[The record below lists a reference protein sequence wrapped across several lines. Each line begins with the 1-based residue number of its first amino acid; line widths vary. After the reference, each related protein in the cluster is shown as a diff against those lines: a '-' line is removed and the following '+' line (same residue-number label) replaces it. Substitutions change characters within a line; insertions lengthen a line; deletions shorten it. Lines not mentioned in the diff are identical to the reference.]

1 MLSQFKSTTA
11 MKRLILIQ
19 NDYAG
24 AGKTTLAQCFD
35 HYLNIHRVPHHNVV
49 LTESADVNRSRAQ
62 MDADDL
68 RLPNFISH
76 LDQSDLVILEVETG
90 MTDAFHRF
98 YEKCELETMLPELGF
113 ELTIVVP
120 VTSEEESFDAVTV
133 VAELFSDSAQYL
145 VVHTPTSSFYDD
157 DTRTWDHSYAARV
170 MDMFEA
176 VDMDMPPAPD
186 SLEFQLKVRHAELPE
201 VIETDDS
208 DPVLHAEVAKWF
220 RKVGAQLDTMKKYV
234 FGDAFRPEILVLP
247 VKEQSRKTKGRK
259 PKGALMQAMADAA

>member
-1 MLSQFKSTTA
+1 

-35 HYLNIHRVPHHNVV
+35 HYLNIHRVPHHNAV
-49 LTESADVNRSRAQ
+49 LTETTDVNRTRSQ

-68 RLPNFISH
+68 KLAVFIGL
-76 LDQSDLVILEVETG
+76 LDKSDLLILEVESG
-90 MTDAFHRF
+90 MTDLFYGF
-98 YEKCELETMLPELGF
+98 YEKHELAALLPEMGWDM
-113 ELTIVVP
+113 TVVVP
-120 VTSEEESFDAVTV
+120 VTSEEESFDAVTTA
-133 VAELFSDSAQYL
+133 AEVFSDAAQYF

-157 DTRTWDHSYAARV
+157 ESRAWERSHAARV

-186 SLEFQLKVRHAELPE
+186 SLEFQLKVRHAELPD
-201 VIETDDS
+201 VIEVTDA
-208 DPVLHAEVAKWF
+208 DPVLHTEVSKWF
-220 RKVGAQLDTMKKYV
+220 RKVGAQLDTTKKYV

-247 VKEQSRKTKGRK
+247 SKEQARKTKGRK
-259 PKGALMQAMADAA
+259 PKGAMALMRELADAA